1 MDTPFFTVCKADPTV
16 QALLGGALP
25 RIYPFGS
32 APQSVVKPYVVYQWI
47 DGNPF
52 NTLNCRPEA
61 DRAVLQVDVY
71 GTTAVSSNTVA
82 EAIRYAVELDCHIT
96 SYRGTDRET
105 DTLLYRT
112 GFDLNWLVERA

>member
-16 QALLGGALP
+16 RALLGGALP
-25 RIYPFGS
+25 RIYPFGG
-32 APQSVVKPYVVYQWI
+32 APQNVAKPYAVYQWI

-52 NTLNCRPEA
+52 NTLSDRPKA

-71 GTTAVSSNTVA
+71 GTTAASSTAAA

-96 SYRGTDRET
+96 SYRGTIREEET
-105 DTLLYRT
+105 QLYRS
-112 GFDLNWLVERA
+112 GYDLNWLVQRD

>member
-1 MDTPFFTVCKADPTV
+1 MDTPFFNVCKADTTV
-16 QALLGGALP
+16 QALLGGTLP

-47 DGNPF
+47 DGDPF
-52 NTLNCRPEA
+52 NTLNCRPKA

-71 GTTAVSSNTVA
+71 GTTAQSSTDVA
-82 EAIRYAVELDCHIT
+82 EAIRYAVELDCHVT
-96 SYRGTDRET
+96 SYRGTDREP

-112 GFDLNWLVERA
+112 GFDLNWLVNR